1 MTSFVNFQ
9 SRCDRLQHYEVRYP
23 SHAIIKA
30 VFVPSGSAE
39 TVGASHPKAMIMD
52 SYNFMTPINENQTL
66 YFWFQLRN
74 FSPGDAALSKVM
86 DDGVR
91 AAFAEDRRVLA
102 AVHEG
107 FKNQATQSLDLAT
120 DRAPLT
126 FRKQLAR
133 MIAAENSGP

>member
-1 MTSFVNFQ
+1 
-9 SRCDRLQHYEVRYP
+9 
-23 SHAIIKA
+23 
-30 VFVPSGSAE
+30 
-39 TVGASHPKAMIMD
+39 MIMD

-74 FSPGDAALSKVM
+74 FSPDDEALSKAM

-91 AAFAEDRRVLA
+91 AAFAEDRVVLE

-107 FKNQATQSLDLAT
+107 FRNQVTRNLDLPI

-126 FRKQLAR
+126 FRRRLAQ
-133 MIAAENSGP
+133 MMAAETPDKHEARPD